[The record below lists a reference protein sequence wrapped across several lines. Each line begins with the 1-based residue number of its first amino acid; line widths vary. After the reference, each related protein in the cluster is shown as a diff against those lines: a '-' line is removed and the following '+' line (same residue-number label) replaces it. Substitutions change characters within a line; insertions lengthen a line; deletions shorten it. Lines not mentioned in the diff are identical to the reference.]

1 MIQKYRKMRRR
12 KRNFTAALDELT
24 WNKEDENEKSK
35 KEKKKLLAS
44 QSEEGY
50 LTTLKKGTEMTLK
63 LHQNPYMVFASSIM
77 ERFEYT
83 HIEELK
89 PKVTQFMDNYYL
101 DFARFRWNYVPF
113 WADECFW

>member
-1 MIQKYRKMRRR
+1 
-12 KRNFTAALDELT
+12 
-24 WNKEDENEKSK
+24 
-35 KEKKKLLAS
+35 
-44 QSEEGY
+44 
-50 LTTLKKGTEMTLK
+50 MTLK

-101 DFARFRWNYVPF
+101 DFARFR
-113 WADECFW
+113 